1 MPDFERLIDSLRAEL
16 ATSPEERAYAEGYTA
31 GKSRARF
38 EVLAVVV
45 VLYFVL
51 VVLYFGIA
59 LYGRMAGA

>member
-1 MPDFERLIDSLRAEL
+1 LIDSLRAEL

-45 VLYFVL
+45 VLYF
-51 VVLYFGIA
+51 GIA

>member
-45 VLYFVL
+45 VLAVL